1 MWDRG
6 TATGWRGTKG
16 GAKGVTMSVEDV
28 FDVSGVAVIT
38 GGAGGF
44 GLEIGQRCAAAGMR
58 VALLDVVE
66 DKLRAAAD
74 SCAGDATIPVV
85 CDVTDPK
92 SCAAALEA
100 VEQQYHTPS
109 EHNKYSFDN
118 SL

>member
-1 MWDRG
+1 
-6 TATGWRGTKG
+6 
-16 GAKGVTMSVEDV
+16 MSVEDV

-58 VALLDVVE
+58 VALLDVVD
-66 DKLRAAAD
+66 DKLRVAAD

-100 VEQQYHTPS
+100 VELARRRHRLLVRRPAPCPTPQPRP
-109 EHNKYSFDN
+109 
-118 SL
+118 